1 MLTLAEIHGQVITI
15 VAISG
20 GIFIAVISIIL
31 SNIRRVITTRAIE
44 QSRRELAA
52 YVAEGS
58 ISPDEAERLLKAG
71 PAAARQGGC

>member
-1 MLTLAEIHGQVITI
+1 MLTLAEIQGEVITI
-15 VAISG
+15 IAISG
-20 GIFIAVISIIL
+20 GILIAIVSIIL
-31 SNIRRVITTRAIE
+31 SNFRSLLTARSIE

-71 PAAARQGGC
+71 PSKARQGGC